1 MYGEDGAVEM
11 EGLEETLGRRL
22 GLLLGVSLGLL
33 LTEGSQVGRDDGLDE
48 EEGVK
53 DIDGFADGDKVGN
66 NEGLVLG
73 ELEGPA
79 L

>member
-11 EGLEETLGRRL
+11 EGLEEILGRRL

-33 LTEGSQVGRDDGLDE
+33 LTEGSRVGRDDGLDE

-53 DIDGFADGDKVGN
+53 DIDTFFD
-66 NEGLVLG
+66 
-73 ELEGPA
+73 
-79 L
+79 